1 MSTRDSSLCSGW
13 HSRWFVILNELLG
26 EEESLQWVWVLSCE
40 NVVDFHLWFVPW
52 VHGILHYVQ
61 NGILID
67 LSFWTSFWA
76 RKNPYSECGC
86 WVVNML
92 LVIIFDSP
100 KEYARFFT
108 MFRMTCQVRF
118 FVILNEL
125 LGEEESLQ
133 WVWVRSCEHVIGY
146 YLWFTYW
153 VREILHYVQ
162 NDMPSAFFCHSERA
176 FWSEEESL
184 QWVWVMSSE
193 HFIGFYLWFA

>member
-1 MSTRDSSLCSGW
+1 MPSAFFCHSERAFGRGRIPTVSVGAELWTCYWLLFLILLRSTRDSSLRSEW
-13 HSRWFVILNELLG
+13 HTKCVF
-26 EEESLQWVWVLSCE
+26 
-40 NVVDFHLWFVPW
+40 
-52 VHGILHYVQ
+52 
-61 NGILID
+61 
-67 LSFWTSFWA
+67 LSFWTNFWA
-76 RKNPYSECGC
+76 RKNPYCGC
-86 WVVNML
+86 GCEVVNML